1 MKKIAVFAMDIEDWF
16 HLDYFDEATCDCSY
30 RMLDGLDVYREI
42 IERNGIKSSFFCV
55 GEIVKS
61 LQANL
66 RELADAG
73 HDVGSHTFSHSRPLT
88 LSIDEFVEELRI
100 SKDVVEQATG
110 QVVEGFRAP
119 CFSLDRERLDCV
131 RNAGFLY
138 DSSRIEFGDHP
149 LYGTLD
155 MSEYDSPRPWVF
167 RQGDFFEFQVS
178 TQTVLGKQ
186 IPVSGGG
193 YLRIFP
199 WWLMKSLL
207 KRYLK
212 NQMVY
217 TLYIHPFELSRK
229 PPPGVPEGTSKGTNL
244 RFKLGLGRT
253 EKKLTRLI
261 KMLRNH
267 EFEFMTFSE
276 FRQSLLGESI
286 NE

>member
-1 MKKIAVFAMDIEDWF
+1 MKKIALLALDIEDWF
-16 HLDYFDEATCDCSY
+16 HLDYFDETRCDCSY
-30 RMLDGLDVYREI
+30 SMLDGLDVYRKI
-42 IERNGIKSSFFCV
+42 IDQNGIKSSFFCV
-55 GEIVKS
+55 GKTVKV
-61 LQANL
+61 LQAKL

-73 HDVGSHTFSHSRPLT
+73 HDVGSHTFSHRRPLT
-88 LSIDEFVEELRI
+88 LSLNEFVEELRM
-100 SKDVVEQATG
+100 SKDVIEQATG
-110 QVVEGFRAP
+110 HAVEGFRAP
-119 CFSLDRERLDCV
+119 CFSLDSKRLDCV

-155 MSEYDSPRPWVF
+155 MSGYDSPRPWVF
-167 RQGDFFEFQVS
+167 RKGEFFEFQVS

-199 WWLMKSLL
+199 WWFMKSLL
-207 KRYLK
+207 KSYLK
-212 NQMVY
+212 NQTIY

-229 PPPGVPEGTSKGTNL
+229 PPPGILGDVSRSTNF

-253 EKKLTRLI
+253 EKKLIRLI
-261 KMLRNH
+261 KMLRDY
-267 EFEFMTFSE
+267 EFEFLTFSE
-276 FRQSLLGESI
+276 FRRNLLGESI